1 MRSFLL
7 ALSLFALS
15 AAAGAEELAAR
26 AGLRALRAP
35 MELIVAE
42 AAKGREADHAAIVK
56 AYESAGQAWQQVTAE
71 PLDLGRYGVP
81 AEQQEETWRQVRT
94 LGLLIGYLDQ
104 ALKRGDWGLMSRA
117 ASLMPEAYAKVSAAL
132 GAR

>member
-1 MRSFLL
+1 MFKFLL
-7 ALSLFALS
+7 ALALAAFAVTAS
-15 AAAGAEELAAR
+15 AEELAAR
-26 AGLRALRAP
+26 AGLRALREP

-42 AAKGREADHAAIVK
+42 TAKGREADHAAIAR
-56 AYESAGQAWQQVTAE
+56 AYESATQAWQQVTAE

-104 ALKRGDWGLMSRA
+104 ARKRGDWTLMSRA
-117 ASLMPEAYAKVSAAL
+117 ASLLPEAYGKVSSAL